1 MTNKCKRSGLTEVYL
16 ASKWIRRGTVV
27 IVFVAMLFIGRF
39 FWVHTDKGSKI
50 EITKTGIAVIPPDY
64 IKCEIKCEESDK

>member
-1 MTNKCKRSGLTEVYL
+1 
-16 ASKWIRRGTVV
+16 
-27 IVFVAMLFIGRF
+27 MLFIGRF

-64 IKCEIKCEESDK
+64 INCKIKCEESDK